1 VALIMLIFFY
11 FFNKKGNNLRV
22 DFLMGKVSASLFRVS
37 DFLREKAQNLAV
49 SLCFQVNILL

>member
-1 VALIMLIFFY
+1 
-11 FFNKKGNNLRV
+11 
-22 DFLMGKVSASLFRVS
+22 MGKVSASLFRVS